1 MPDIRPLQ
9 VAGSGVHSTDNI
21 AAQRTDIRLQR
32 ERELRE
38 QQTFTPAERE
48 LERRKQIAAAYAE
61 SYRREQEQKAAE
73 RAEKIRTGVIVLNP
87 DGSETEYLNGHRR
100 K

>member
-1 MPDIRPLQ
+1 MSDRPLQ

-61 SYRREQEQKAAE
+61 SYRREQAAKDAE
-73 RAEKIRTGVIVLNP
+73 RKRLITEGKIVINP
-87 DGSETEYLNGHRR
+87 DGSETHRMR
-100 K
+100 GFGY

>member
-1 MPDIRPLQ
+1 MSDIRPLQ

-61 SYRREQEQKAAE
+61 SYRREQEHKAKE
-73 RAEKIRTGVIVLNP
+73 RARLIREGKIVINP
-87 DGSETEYLNGHRR
+87 DGSETHHMRGLGY
-100 K
+100 

>member
-21 AAQRTDIRLQR
+21 AAHRTDIRLQR

-38 QQTFTPAERE
+38 EQTIKSAERE
-48 LERRKQIAAAYAE
+48 LERRKRSRSIRE
-61 SYRREQEQKAAE
+61 SYRQEQAEKAAE
-73 RAEKIRTGVIVLNP
+73 RAEKIRR
-87 DGSETEYLNGHRR
+87 EYRS
-100 K
+100 